1 MSKPRLAWHRGLGI
15 AVLSLTLFGATDS
28 LAQAAKPAATQAVQ
42 SPLPIAVLGLQ
53 QVLRD
58 SAAGKSAAQQ
68 VGALHEKYQA
78 EIVRGQEKLRAE
90 QEDLTRQ
97 QAVLSPDAFEVK
109 KRAYQRDASDLQQLL
124 QDRNDE
130 LDLINK
136 KVVNQIEGTVLAILK
151 QYMPERGI
159 SILVDRQSTISYD
172 PAIDVTNDV
181 LQRLDKALP
190 TIKVSEGAA
199 AGRGS
204 APAKK
209 APAAK

>member
-1 MSKPRLAWHRGLGI
+1 MNKPRLAWHRALGI
-15 AVLSLTLFGATDS
+15 AVLSLTLFSATDTF
-28 LAQAAKPAATQAVQ
+28 AQAAKPAATQAAQ
-42 SPLPIAVLGLQ
+42 TPLPIAVLWMQ
-53 QVLRD
+53 RVMRD

-68 VGALHEKYQA
+68 VGELHEKYQA
-78 EIVRGQEKLRAE
+78 EIVKGQEKLRAE
-90 QEDLTRQ
+90 QDDLARQ
-97 QAVLSPDAFEVK
+97 QAVLSPDAFEAK

-136 KVVNQIEGTVLAILK
+136 KVTNQIESALLSILK

-172 PAIDVTNDV
+172 PAIDVTNEV

-190 TIKVSEGAA
+190 TIKVSEGTST
-199 AGRGS
+199 GRGS

-209 APAAK
+209 APAAQ